1 MVLLSN
7 LFFRSHTGSYVN
19 QEILE
24 FVGSFDDAVK
34 FNWCKLVVKG
44 LRDASTA
51 WLQDPIEQ
59 YYTGSLVFLIYFYL
73 EKVENDLIKAE
84 KTRPSFIG
92 WKNSIILQRE
102 ATEDVDNSFGQGI
115 IKADCEELDNSQD
128 DGGTKNI
135 GEQETE
141 QVEDL
146 KGQCKEKVEADRNK
160 TSTSNSMPAS
170 LLPSGGFSIE
180 IGGDVRTT
188 LGKNSIPHQQALVP
202 PVISFL
208 FLIYLFLV
216 CIIALNSVH
225 LLMILTICC
234 LLFKDVK
241 VSTKTTTTTAGVEHV
256 LSRDD
261 KKTTEMSL
269 VTSQHFHTPME
280 TIKGVDDLFQMG
292 STNQTVD
299 IAIMSV
305 ARDISADYVDEDF
318 IKEYETMQ
326 LIKEE
331 LKQME
336 TLKTSCCNNLKIAR
350 ALFPSNSELEKLEE
364 QFERLH
370 QFSGIK
376 KPPATVDKSC
386 ERNDLENAKSNIN
399 QMNVGQRPRRE
410 MKIGEFQKSPF
421 RQRTIDIDKLKLSK
435 VEEDTWCWLNANSFL
450 PLQQIFSWNGHYI
463 CLKQQFQSL
472 RDGCQIY
479 TAVVDTFTCVLNDDE
494 RFRSLDSPRRFFCN
508 TYTTLNTMTRTNE
521 INPPHNEKDHDCL
534 SSSEM
539 KYKRFCSN
547 FNEVLAQF
555 SVSISNVDLVFF
567 PIHYI
572 NHFYVVCFDLKNPA
586 IEILDNNC
594 LGDSITSIYD
604 GYPQSLKENFV
615 KYMMNVS
622 EVKARHLLNVE
633 ITRLQMKWRTTN
645 NSIDC
650 GIFAMRHMETYKGNG
665 VRSWDS
671 KFAPET
677 QKQIQARQ
685 IHKARQLYAHKII
698 SSTANSLRNQMQL
711 DINCTLARN

>member
-202 PVISFL
+202 P
-208 FLIYLFLV
+208 
-216 CIIALNSVH
+216 
-225 LLMILTICC
+225 
-234 LLFKDVK
+234 DVK

>member
-261 KKTTEMSL
+261 KKTTEM
-269 VTSQHFHTPME
+269 
-280 TIKGVDDLFQMG
+280 
-292 STNQTVD
+292 
-299 IAIMSV
+299 
-305 ARDISADYVDEDF
+305 
-318 IKEYETMQ
+318 ETMQ